1 MVHHHHHQTRLK
13 MGGFREGTLPIQQES
28 QKKGKF
34 LRLLLKIY
42 GVLVGCDDYIPRYSN
57 VFAVKKAKG

>member
-1 MVHHHHHQTRLK
+1 